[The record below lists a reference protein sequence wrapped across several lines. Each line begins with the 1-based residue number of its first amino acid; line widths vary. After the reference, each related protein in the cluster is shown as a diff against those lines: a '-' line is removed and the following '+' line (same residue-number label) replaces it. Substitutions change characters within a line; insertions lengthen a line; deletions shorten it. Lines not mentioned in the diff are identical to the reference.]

1 MSSAS
6 IQPPQRDRAP
16 AAAPLLFAV
25 VLAAGAATRFGSTK
39 QLARL
44 HGDTLAAR
52 AIRSA
57 EKICGARSVLV
68 AGHDAAAVLAAC
80 APLSGFFVLNDR
92 YADGLATS
100 VASGVTAVRQVA
112 DGVLLLL
119 ADQPLVTPEHLQ
131 QLAARWAEQPD
142 CAVASRYAGGVGVPA
157 ILPKSDFAALC
168 ALAGDQ
174 GAKGI
179 LAAHRDKL
187 RLVDCPEAAF
197 DIDRPADL
205 DALL

>member
-1 MSSAS
+1 MSPAS
-6 IQPPQRDRAP
+6 IQAPQRDRV
-16 AAAPLLFAV
+16 AAATPLLFAV

-57 EKICGARSVLV
+57 EKLCGARSVLV
-68 AGHDAAAVLAAC
+68 TGHDAAAVLAAC
-80 APLSGFFVLNDR
+80 APLAGFFVLNDS

-100 VASGVTAVRQVA
+100 VAGGVSAVRHVA
-112 DGVLLLL
+112 DGVLLML

-131 QLAARWAEQPD
+131 QLAACWAEEPV
-142 CAVASRYAGGVGVPA
+142 CAVASRYAGVIGVPA
-157 ILPKSDFAALC
+157 ILPRSDFAALC
-168 ALAGDQ
+168 ALEGDA

-187 RLVDCPEAAF
+187 RLIDCAEAAL
-197 DIDRPADL
+197 DIDRPSDL
-205 DALL
+205 EALL